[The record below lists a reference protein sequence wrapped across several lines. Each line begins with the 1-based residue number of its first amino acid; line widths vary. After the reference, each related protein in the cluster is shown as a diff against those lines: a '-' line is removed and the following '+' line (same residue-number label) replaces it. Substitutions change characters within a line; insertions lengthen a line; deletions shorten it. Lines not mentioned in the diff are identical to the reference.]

1 MEKSSQIQRLIPMVS
16 SFFERLWK
24 LFTLLLVLSGC
35 AVVAKSE
42 SFLSGKDLNL
52 NCSLVSN
59 RVMLDVSITIHAN
72 KAKAD
77 LSERNTRTGTYVIWK
92 DLQVLDLVNNFLVS
106 RSTVLDLLPISDQHQ
121 VNLPDLSYERER
133 TIIMGDLPAVI
144 TKDKGRC
151 WQI

>member
-1 MEKSSQIQRLIPMVS
+1 MEKSSQIQRSIPMVS
-16 SFFERLWK
+16 SFFEWLWK

-35 AVVAKSE
+35 AIISKSE
-42 SFLSGKDLNL
+42 SILSGQDLNL

-77 LSERNTRTGTYVIWK
+77 LSERNTRAGTHIMRE
-92 DLQVLDLVNNFLVS
+92 DLQVVPLANSFLVS
-106 RSTVLDLLPISDQHQ
+106 RSTVSDLLSISDQHQ

-151 WQI
+151 WKI

>member
-1 MEKSSQIQRLIPMVS
+1 M
-16 SFFERLWK
+16 F
-24 LFTLLLVLSGC
+24 VLSGC
-35 AVVAKSE
+35 AVISKSE
-42 SFLSGKDLNL
+42 SFLSGQDLNL

-59 RVMLDVSITIHAN
+59 QVMLDVSITIHAN

-92 DLQVLDLVNNFLVS
+92 DLQVVDLVNSFLVS
-106 RSTVLDLLPISDQHQ
+106 RSTVSDLLSISDQHQ

-133 TIIMGDLPAVI
+133 TTVMGDLPAVI
-144 TKDKGRC
+144 TKDKGSC

>member
-1 MEKSSQIQRLIPMVS
+1 MEKSSQIQRSIPRLS
-16 SFFERLWK
+16 SFFEWLWK

-35 AVVAKSE
+35 AVISKSE
-42 SFLSGKDLNL
+42 SFLSGQDLNL

-77 LSERNTRTGTYVIWK
+77 VSERNTRTGTYVIWK
-92 DLQVLDLVNNFLVS
+92 DLQVVDLVNSFLVS
-106 RSTVLDLLPISDQHQ
+106 RSTVSDLLSISDQHQ
-121 VNLPDLSYERER
+121 VNLPNLSYERER
-133 TIIMGDLPAVI
+133 TIVMGDLPAVI
-144 TKDKGRC
+144 TKDKGSC

>member
-1 MEKSSQIQRLIPMVS
+1 MEKSSQIQRSIPMVS
-16 SFFERLWK
+16 SFFEWLWK

-35 AVVAKSE
+35 AVISKSE
-42 SFLSGKDLNL
+42 SFLSGQDLNL

-77 LSERNTRTGTYVIWK
+77 VSERNTRTGTYVIWR
-92 DLQVLDLVNNFLVS
+92 DLQVVDLVNSFLVS
-106 RSTVLDLLPISDQHQ
+106 RSTVSDLLSISDQHQ
-121 VNLPDLSYERER
+121 VNLPHLSYERER
-133 TIIMGDLPAVI
+133 TIVMGDLPAVI

>member
-1 MEKSSQIQRLIPMVS
+1 MGKSSQVTRSIPIAS
-16 SFFERLWK
+16 SFFEWLWK

-35 AVVAKSE
+35 AGIFKSE
-42 SFLSGKDLNL
+42 SSLSGRDLTL

-59 RVMLDVSITIHAN
+59 RVMLDVTIIVDAD
-72 KAKAD
+72 KVKAD
-77 LSERNTRTGTYVIWK
+77 LSERNTRDGNYVVWE
-92 DLQVLDLVNNFLVS
+92 DLQVVPMDNSLLVH
-106 RSTVLDLLPISDQHQ
+106 RSTVSQLLSISDQHR

-133 TIIMGDLPAVI
+133 TVVMGDLPEVI

>member
-1 MEKSSQIQRLIPMVS
+1 MEKSSQIQRSIPMLS
-16 SFFERLWK
+16 SFLECLWK

-35 AVVAKSE
+35 AVVSKPE
-42 SFLSGKDLNL
+42 SFLSDRDLNL

-59 RVMLDVSITIHAN
+59 RVMLDVTITIDAN

-77 LSERNTRTGTYVIWK
+77 LSERNTRAGTHIMWE
-92 DLQVLDLVNNFLVS
+92 DLQVVPLTNSFLVS
-106 RSTVLDLLPISDQHQ
+106 RSTVSDLLSISDQHQ
-121 VNLPDLSYERER
+121 VNLPNLSCERER
-133 TIIMGDLPAVI
+133 TIVMGDLPAVI

>member
-16 SFFERLWK
+16 SFFEWLWK

-42 SFLSGKDLNL
+42 SFLSGQDLNL

-59 RVMLDVSITIHAN
+59 RVMLDVTITIDAN
-72 KAKAD
+72 RAKAD
-77 LSERNTRTGTYVIWK
+77 LSERNTRAGTHIMWE
-92 DLQVLDLVNNFLVS
+92 DLQVVPLADSFLVS
-106 RSTVLDLLPISDQHQ
+106 RSTVSDLLSISDQHQ

-133 TIIMGDLPAVI
+133 TIVMGDLPAVI

>member
-1 MEKSSQIQRLIPMVS
+1 MEKSSQIQRSIPRVS
-16 SFFERLWK
+16 SFFEWLWK

-35 AVVAKSE
+35 AVISKSE
-42 SFLSGKDLNL
+42 SFLSGRDLNL

-59 RVMLDVSITIHAN
+59 RVMLDVTITVDAN
-72 KAKAD
+72 RARAD
-77 LSERNTRTGTYVIWK
+77 LSERNTRAGTHIMWE
-92 DLQVLDLVNNFLVS
+92 DLQVVPLANSFLVS
-106 RSTVLDLLPISDQHQ
+106 RSTASDLLSISDQHQ

-133 TIIMGDLPAVI
+133 TIVMGDLPAVV

>member
-1 MEKSSQIQRLIPMVS
+1 MEKSSQIQRSIPMVS
-16 SFFERLWK
+16 SFFEWLWK

-35 AVVAKSE
+35 AVISKSE
-42 SFLSGKDLNL
+42 SFLSGQDLNL

-92 DLQVLDLVNNFLVS
+92 DLQVVDLVNSFLVR
-106 RSTVLDLLPISDQHQ
+106 RSTVSGLLSISDQHR
-121 VNLPDLSYERER
+121 VSLPDLSYERER
-133 TIIMGDLPAVI
+133 TIVMGDLPAVI

>member
-16 SFFERLWK
+16 SFFEWLWK

-42 SFLSGKDLNL
+42 SFLSGQDLNL
-52 NCSLVSN
+52 NCSSVSN

-92 DLQVLDLVNNFLVS
+92 DLQVVNLVNSFLVR
-106 RSTVLDLLPISDQHQ
+106 RSTVSGLLSISDQHR

-133 TIIMGDLPAVI
+133 TIVMGDLPAVV

>member
-1 MEKSSQIQRLIPMVS
+1 MGKSSQVTRSVPIAS
-16 SFFERLWK
+16 SFFEWLWK

-35 AVVAKSE
+35 AVISKSE
-42 SFLSGKDLNL
+42 SFLSGQDLNL

-59 RVMLDVSITIHAN
+59 RVMLDVSIAVDVSQS
-72 KAKAD
+72 KAD
-77 LSERNTRTGTYVIWK
+77 LSERNTRDGTYVVWE
-92 DLQVLDLVNNFLVS
+92 DLQVVPMDNSLLVH
-106 RSTVLDLLPISDQHQ
+106 RSTVSQLLSISDQHR

-133 TIIMGDLPAVI
+133 TIVMGDLPSVI

>member
-1 MEKSSQIQRLIPMVS
+1 MEKSSQIQRSIPMVS
-16 SFFERLWK
+16 SFLEWLWK

-35 AVVAKSE
+35 AVVSKSE
-42 SFLSGKDLNL
+42 SFLSGQDLNL

-59 RVMLDVSITIHAN
+59 RVMLDVSFTIHAN

-92 DLQVLDLVNNFLVS
+92 DLQVVDLVNSFLVS
-106 RSTVLDLLPISDQHQ
+106 RSTVSDLLSISDQHQ

-133 TIIMGDLPAVI
+133 TVVMGDLPAVI
-144 TKDKGRC
+144 TKDKGSC

>member
-1 MEKSSQIQRLIPMVS
+1 MEKFSRIQRSIPMVS
-16 SFFERLWK
+16 SFFEWVWK
-24 LFTLLLVLSGC
+24 LFTLLFVLSGC
-35 AVVAKSE
+35 AVISKSE
-42 SFLSGKDLNL
+42 SFLSGQDLNL
-52 NCSLVSN
+52 NCSLISN

-92 DLQVLDLVNNFLVS
+92 DLQVVDLVNNFLVS
-106 RSTVLDLLPISDQHQ
+106 RSTVSDLLSISDQHQ
-121 VNLPDLSYERER
+121 VNLPNLSYERER
-133 TIIMGDLPAVI
+133 TIVMGDLHAVI

>member
-1 MEKSSQIQRLIPMVS
+1 VEKSSQIQRSIPMVS
-16 SFFERLWK
+16 SFFEWLWK

-35 AVVAKSE
+35 AVISKSE
-42 SFLSGKDLNL
+42 SFLSGQDLNL

-59 RVMLDVSITIHAN
+59 RVMLDVSLTIHAN

-77 LSERNTRTGTYVIWK
+77 VSERNTRTGTYVIWK
-92 DLQVLDLVNNFLVS
+92 DLQVVDLVNSFLVS
-106 RSTVLDLLPISDQHQ
+106 RSTVSDLLSISDQHQ
-121 VNLPDLSYERER
+121 VNLPNLSYERER
-133 TIIMGDLPAVI
+133 TIVMGDLPAVI

>member
-16 SFFERLWK
+16 SFFEWLWK

-35 AVVAKSE
+35 VVISKSE
-42 SFLSGKDLNL
+42 SFLSGQDLNL

-59 RVMLDVSITIHAN
+59 RVMLDVSLTIHAN

-77 LSERNTRTGTYVIWK
+77 LSERNARAGTYVTWE
-92 DLQVLDLVNNFLVS
+92 DLQVVPLADSFLVS
-106 RSTVLDLLPISDQHQ
+106 RSTVSDLLSISDQHQ
-121 VNLPDLSYERER
+121 VNLPNLSYERER
-133 TIIMGDLPAVI
+133 TIVMGDLPAVI

>member
-1 MEKSSQIQRLIPMVS
+1 MEKSSQIQRSIPMVS
-16 SFFERLWK
+16 SFFEWLWK

-35 AVVAKSE
+35 AVISKSE
-42 SFLSGKDLNL
+42 SFLSGQDLNL

-92 DLQVLDLVNNFLVS
+92 DLQVVDLVNSFLVR
-106 RSTVLDLLPISDQHQ
+106 RSTVSGLLSISDQHR
-121 VNLPDLSYERER
+121 VSLPDLSYERER
-133 TIIMGDLPAVI
+133 TIVMSDLPAVI

>member
-1 MEKSSQIQRLIPMVS
+1 MEKSSQIQRSIPMVS
-16 SFFERLWK
+16 SFFEWLWK

-35 AVVAKSE
+35 SVISKSE
-42 SFLSGKDLNL
+42 SFLSGQDLNL
-52 NCSLVSN
+52 NCSSVSN

-92 DLQVLDLVNNFLVS
+92 DLQVVNLVNSFLVR
-106 RSTVLDLLPISDQHQ
+106 RSTVSGLLSISDQHR

-133 TIIMGDLPAVI
+133 TIVMGDLPVVV

>member
-1 MEKSSQIQRLIPMVS
+1 MEKSSQIQRSIPMVS
-16 SFFERLWK
+16 SFFEWLWK

-35 AVVAKSE
+35 AVIS
-42 SFLSGKDLNL
+42 KDLNL

-59 RVMLDVSITIHAN
+59 RVMLDVSLTIHAN

-77 LSERNTRTGTYVIWK
+77 VSERNTRTGTYVIWK
-92 DLQVLDLVNNFLVS
+92 DLQVVDLVNSFLVS
-106 RSTVLDLLPISDQHQ
+106 RSTESDLLSISDQHQ
-121 VNLPDLSYERER
+121 VNLPNLSYERER
-133 TIIMGDLPAVI
+133 TIVMGDLPAVI

>member
-1 MEKSSQIQRLIPMVS
+1 MEKSSQIQRSIPMVS
-16 SFFERLWK
+16 SFFEWLWK

-35 AVVAKSE
+35 AVISKSE
-42 SFLSGKDLNL
+42 SFLSGQDLNL

-59 RVMLDVSITIHAN
+59 RVMLDVSLTIHAN

-77 LSERNTRTGTYVIWK
+77 VSERNTRTGTYVIWK
-92 DLQVLDLVNNFLVS
+92 DLQVVDLVNSFLVS
-106 RSTVLDLLPISDQHQ
+106 RSTVSDLLSISDQHQ
-121 VNLPDLSYERER
+121 VNLPNLSYERAR
-133 TIIMGDLPAVI
+133 TIVMGDLPSVI

>member
-1 MEKSSQIQRLIPMVS
+1 MEKSSQIQRSIPMVS
-16 SFFERLWK
+16 SFFEWLWK

-35 AVVAKSE
+35 AVISKSE

-72 KAKAD
+72 KAEAD

-92 DLQVLDLVNNFLVS
+92 DLQVVELVNSFLVS
-106 RSTVLDLLPISDQHQ
+106 RSTVSDLLSISDQHQ
-121 VNLPDLSYERER
+121 INLTDLSYERER
-133 TIIMGDLPAVI
+133 TFVMGDLPAVI

>member
-1 MEKSSQIQRLIPMVS
+1 MEKSSQIQRSIPMVS

-35 AVVAKSE
+35 AVISKSE
-42 SFLSGKDLNL
+42 SFLSGQDLNL

-59 RVMLDVSITIHAN
+59 RVMLDVSLTIHAN

-77 LSERNTRTGTYVIWK
+77 VSERNTRTGTYVIWK
-92 DLQVLDLVNNFLVS
+92 DLQVVDLVNSFLVS
-106 RSTVLDLLPISDQHQ
+106 RSTESDLLSISDQHQ
-121 VNLPDLSYERER
+121 VNLPNLSYERER
-133 TIIMGDLPAVI
+133 TIVMGDLPAVI

-151 WQI
+151 